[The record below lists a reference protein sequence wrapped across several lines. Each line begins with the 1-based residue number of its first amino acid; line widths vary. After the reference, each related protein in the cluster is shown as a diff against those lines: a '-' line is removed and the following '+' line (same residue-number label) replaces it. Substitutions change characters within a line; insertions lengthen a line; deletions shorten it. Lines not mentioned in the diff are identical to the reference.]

1 MKLKSVSEYIE
12 EMKSMYERA
21 IPVVA
26 PVISNDGLGSVIA
39 IVSYGNGFNP
49 IENATVTVYDSASG
63 EVIEQV
69 KTDSSGKTRL
79 ISLPTVRKSESLTP
93 NNPDRAFAV
102 YDIEASSE
110 NFITS
115 RRNNIPVFDEEVS
128 IQQFNLIW
136 KFATENQSP
145 TVENEGNPYNL

>member
-1 MKLKSVSEYIE
+1 MKQKTVSEYIE
-12 EMKSMYERA
+12 EMKSMQKKA

-26 PVISNDGLGSVIA
+26 PVINNDGLGSVIA
-39 IVSYGNGFNP
+39 IVSFGNGFNP
-49 IENATVTVYDSASG
+49 IENATVTVYDSESG
-63 EVIEQV
+63 EIIEQV

-93 NNPDRAFAV
+93 NGSSRVFNV
-102 YDIEASSE
+102 YDIEASKE
-110 NFITS
+110 NFITA

-136 KFATENQSP
+136 KFATDSQSP